1 MSVGG
6 AISYTPSTWAA
17 DTSTKKKKKK
27 KKKSLVERITQQL
40 CEELEG
46 DLD

>member
-17 DTSTKKKKKK
+17 DTSTKKKK
-27 KKKSLVERITQQL
+27 SLVERITQQL